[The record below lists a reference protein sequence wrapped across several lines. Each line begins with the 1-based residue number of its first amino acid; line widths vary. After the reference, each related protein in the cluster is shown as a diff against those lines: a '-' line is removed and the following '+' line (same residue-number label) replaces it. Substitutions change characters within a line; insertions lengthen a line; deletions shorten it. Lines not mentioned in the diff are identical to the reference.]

1 MDVNYRLLNI
11 NVHDVS
17 TVILCIAIAF
27 TFFSTSPQGSTQKS
41 PLTKVFWYCWA
52 CWSGGRHW
60 GLWGISSLLA
70 LDVSRPSEVGWTEL
84 VCCCLSYSAEDVAT
98 MSGSWCFVWAFGP
111 EFRFQIFWDM
121 FSSVDLGST
130 LFIAKDIVPLLSSN
144 FCFLNWRLVTYSLN
158 YLLVNV
164 SQGGFDGSLTLSV
177 GFSLICWWN

>member
-1 MDVNYRLLNI
+1 MYMMFPPLFCALQSLLLSFPRHLKEVPRN
-11 NVHDVS
+11 
-17 TVILCIAIAF
+17 L
-27 TFFSTSPQGSTQKS
+27 PWQKS
-41 PLTKVFWYCWA
+41 FDTA
-52 CWSGGRHW
+52 
-60 GLWGISSLLA
+60 GLVGLVVGIGAYGGISSLLA

-144 FCFLNWRLVTYSLN
+144 FCFFNWRLVTYSLN

-177 GFSLICWWN
+177 GFSLICRWN